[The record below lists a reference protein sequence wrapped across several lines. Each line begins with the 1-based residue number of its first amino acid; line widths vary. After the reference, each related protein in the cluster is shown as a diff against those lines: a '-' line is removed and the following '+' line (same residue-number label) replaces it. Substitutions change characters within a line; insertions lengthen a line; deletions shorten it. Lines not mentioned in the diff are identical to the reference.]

1 MKTLT
6 LAILSAAIILSSCSS
21 TKKTTTSNGDDVYYN
36 PGQEVEQAVT
46 PVSVPVVA
54 RWKTYLP
61 SRLLSDYER
70 YRLQQEAQML
80 GETYEPEGSEALY
93 VEQYQLTDSMDQGAV
108 IGQETAPVIVN
119 NYNYY
124 TDPNDYYYSSNL
136 RRFSDE
142 YYGWDY
148 YDPYY

>member
-21 TKKTTTSNGDDVYYN
+21 TKKAATSNGDDVYYN

-46 PVSVPVVA
+46 PVSEPVVTPVETLSA
-54 RWKTYLP
+54 ESP
-61 SRLLSDYER
+61 ALSDYEK

-93 VEQYQLTDSMDQGAV
+93 VEQYQITDTLGQGAV
-108 IGQETAPVIVN
+108 YGQETAPVQ
-119 NYNYY
+119 
-124 TDPNDYYYSSNL
+124 
-136 RRFSDE
+136 R
-142 YYGWDY
+142 
-148 YDPYY
+148 

>member
-46 PVSVPVVA
+46 PVSEPGVTPVETISA
-54 RWKTYLP
+54 E
-61 SRLLSDYER
+61 SAALSDYER

-93 VEQYQLTDSMDQGAV
+93 VEQYQLTDSIVQGAV

-124 TDPNDYYYSSNL
+124 TDPN
-136 RRFSDE
+136 
-142 YYGWDY
+142 
-148 YDPYY
+148 